1 MSNRIQ
7 KGIIAGILGTSV
19 MTLVMYIGYIIGMPK
34 MNPAEMLAGMLG
46 VSNTI
51 GWLLHFMT
59 GIIFALT
66 YSLVFFKV
74 IYRIKNMW
82 VKGIVFGLAVFVFA
96 QIALA
101 VMPSIMGPMPEPE
114 GNMML
119 IAIGSIISHLIY
131 GITVVKFIKE

>member
-1 MSNRIQ
+1 MSTRIQ
-7 KGIIAGILGTSV
+7 KGIIAGILGTAA

-34 MNPAEMLAGMLG
+34 MNPAEMLAGILD

-82 VKGIVFGLAVFVFA
+82 VKGIVYGLAVFMFA

-101 VMPSIMGPMPEPE
+101 VMLAIMDPLPEPG

-119 IAIGSIISHLIY
+119 IAIGSIIGHLVY
-131 GITVVKFIKE
+131 GITVVKFVKE